1 MKTSVA
7 WCTWLLWL
15 SASSASVLAQQSSVD
30 ATQWLKRI
38 QQAAQKLNYSGTFV
52 HMQHGGQPQT
62 SRITHVVDGN
72 NQRERLE
79 ILDGAALVVVR
90 TNDQVK
96 TYSPATRTIQVESRA
111 VRGGFPSLLTEQ
123 LSSVTDQYDA
133 RKGELGRVAGLDCQ
147 ILTLEPRDQMR
158 YRHKLWADLSS
169 GLLLKAQMINEK
181 DEVVEQIA
189 FSQIDVGGPA
199 DRYRSHLAKRDGG
212 RDWRV
217 TTPVTSPWRPAD
229 SGWYIEN
236 SPPGFNKILEMRRG
250 IGDVEVGQV
259 VFSDGLA
266 SVSVF
271 LEPVR
276 GGVRAHEGLS
286 NQGAVNVYR
295 RRIGDHLLT
304 VLGEAPPACVTR
316 IGQAVEFKPVVRQ

>member
-1 MKTSVA
+1 MKTTVA
-7 WCTWLLWL
+7 WCGWLLWL
-15 SASSASVLAQQSSVD
+15 SASSASVVAQQSSID
-30 ATQWLKRI
+30 AAQWLKRI

-52 HMQHGGQPQT
+52 HMQYGGQPQT
-62 SRITHVVDGN
+62 SRITHVVDGSN
-72 NQRERLE
+72 RRERLE

-90 TNDQVK
+90 TNEQVK
-96 TYSPATRTIQVESRA
+96 TYVPATKTIQVENRA
-111 VRGGFPSLLTEQ
+111 VKGGFPALLTDQ
-123 LSSVTDQYDA
+123 LSSVAEQYDA
-133 RKGELGRVAGLDCQ
+133 RKGDLGRVAGLDCQ

-158 YRHKLWADLSS
+158 YRHKLWADLNS

-189 FSQIDVGGPA
+189 FSQVDIGGTA
-199 DRYRSHLAKRDGG
+199 DRFRAHLAKRDGG

-217 TTPVTSPWRPAD
+217 ATPVAAPWRPAD
-229 SGWYIEN
+229 AGWYIEN
-236 SPPGFNKILEMRRG
+236 SPPGFSKILEMRRD

-276 GGVRAHEGLS
+276 GGARPHEGLS
-286 NQGAVNVYR
+286 SQGAVNVYR
-295 RRIGDHLLT
+295 RRIGDHLVT

-316 IGQAVEFKPVVRQ
+316 IGQAIEFKPVVRQ